1 MTKKRNERNP
11 NKGEC
16 GYIIQINESFDLA
29 FDSRKRGTPKPKDS
43 KRGWEVITE
52 KNYRYKNDVLLKMY
66 IWSIMVKGNAKECK
80 RHLRRVGVDVKT
92 IPAPDWSMDRM
103 DR

>member
-43 KRGWEVITE
+43 KRGWEGRNNRKKLSIQKRCSS
-52 KNYRYKNDVLLKMY
+52 KNVYLVYYGKRKREGMQEA
-66 IWSIMVKGNAKECK
+66 SKESRSGCQD
-80 RHLRRVGVDVKT
+80 HSCAGLVYG
-92 IPAPDWSMDRM
+92 SNG
-103 DR
+103 